1 MNDCVAVLALAEE
14 MAESVRRGRLEEGF
28 IACRTGDKTVKEGSF
43 CTGDDECI
51 IGLPACENGKP
62 FASFHTHET
71 HGLQGRA
78 AEALLVPSPK
88 DLEADR
94 EVGVKV
100 GCVGGNLNDGTG
112 LVWCFPTDR
121 DVAKITD
128 IVAQMNEVLEMHPF
142 AVEGK
147 LTELVDE
154 YLKAGRP
161 CSVLRFKVGSD
172 G

>member
-14 MAESVRRGRLEEGF
+14 MAESVRRGHLEEGF
-28 IACRTGDKTVKEGSF
+28 IACRGDGKTVKEGSF

-51 IGLPACENGKP
+51 IGLPACEVGKP

-78 AEALLVPSPK
+78 AEALLVPSAK
-88 DLEADR
+88 DVEADK
-94 EVGVKV
+94 EVGVSV

-112 LVWCFPTDR
+112 LVWCFPTNR
-121 DVAKITD
+121 DAAKIAA

-142 AVEGK
+142 TVEGK

-154 YLKAGRP
+154 YLKVGRP
-161 CSVLRFKVGSD
+161 CSVLRFKV
-172 G
+172 